1 MRCAEDVLLPAVR
14 EDPNA
19 IVLADGFSCRSQIE
33 HGADRKALHIAELLA
48 RALPDPEAGATNG
61 HRSGHA
67 GRIAAAAVVGAGLVA
82 GGSLAL
88 RRRGG

>member
-1 MRCAEDVLLPAVR
+1 VLLPAVR
-14 EDPNA
+14 DDLNA
-19 IVLADGFSCRSQIE
+19 LVVADGFSCRSQIE

-48 RALPDPEAGATNG
+48 RALPAAERVTTNG
-61 HRSGHA
+61 HRTGRA

-82 GGSLAL
+82 GGSVAL